1 MKKLITALFCSV
13 IGGTA
18 LAQWTPTTINRG
30 ARIEPSSVPQHFKLD
45 INQLRSQLANAQ
57 ESGFNAKPVYISLP
71 NLKGKLEKFAVYS
84 FPVMVKELAD
94 QYQLGS
100 YVGVGVDNPEK
111 YLRFS
116 ISPKDFSSMVI
127 SNGSYEFID
136 AQNADKTIYGV
147 HNKSTKDG
155 KAFVCSTLESP
166 TTVKQLDDLH
176 KAGKVFTNQPTD
188 FSKSSDKKY
197 RTMRLALSVTGEYT
211 AFHGGTVAGALTA
224 MNNTMTRVNG
234 IFEKD
239 LALHLNIQN
248 YPAIIYTDAT
258 TDPYTGNLN
267 VQLQQTLTSIVGN
280 DNYDIGHVFNAA
292 GNNGNAGCI
301 GCVCIAP
308 TTPTATAKGSGFT
321 QSTSPIGD
329 TFDVDFVAHE
339 MGHQL
344 GGNHTFSHA
353 LEGSS
358 TNVEPGSG
366 STIMGYAGI
375 TGTNTDVQPNSDA
388 FFHKVSILQIQTN
401 LNIKSCDTETSIAN
415 NPPVIAALPTYN
427 IPKGTAFVLT
437 ASATDP
443 ENDPITYMWEQVD
456 NATVTINRNNIGST
470 STGASFRSF
479 VPTTSPTRYF
489 PKLESVLSG
498 VLDNANNGWESVSKV
513 ARTTKF
519 AVTVRDNNPVA
530 TQQQSQFAEQTIVV
544 GNDGPFK
551 VNTTYANV
559 GVAFPIEWD
568 VAGTTAA
575 PYSVAN
581 VKIDYTIDNGTT
593 WTVLVASTPNDGTES
608 FTFPASMNGQTIKL
622 RVSSIGNVF
631 YAVGSIIV
639 TQFSPCNGTAP
650 LGVVASGI
658 TTSSANVTWTP
669 VVGATYIVRYK
680 KITDT
685 SWLTVAVNTNTVSLP
700 NLADN
705 TAYEVQVA
713 AICSG
718 TTGSY
723 SASTNFTTSV
733 LPAYCTVASGIAT
746 DDYISNVTIANINNA
761 SGASAY
767 TSFVA
772 NPSLQVN
779 LTAGSPYTI
788 NVTRAWLIG
797 PGPYSA
803 ATSAWIDYNRNGIFE
818 DSERVMTSTT
828 SAVNPATATFTVP
841 TTAVLGL
848 GLRMRVGMLYTATAN
863 QFISGSC
870 GLYTGFYGE
879 FEDYNVIVNAALST
893 SESPGIK
900 NSGIQIYP
908 NPVSDVLNVTKVSDK
923 ATYKIYSAAGQLV
936 SNGTINDGKIN
947 VTSLVKGA
955 YVISIEDKGKESF
968 NSKFIKK

>member
-1 MKKLITALFCSV
+1 MKKIITALFCSV

-18 LAQWTPTTINRG
+18 LAQWTPTTMNRNV
-30 ARIEPSSVPQHFKLD
+30 RIESSSVPQHFKLD
-45 INQLRSQLANAQ
+45 LNQLRSQLANAQ
-57 ESGFNAKPVYISLP
+57 ETGANAKPVYISLP

-100 YVGVGVDNPEK
+100 YVGVGVDSPGK

-127 SNGSYEFID
+127 NDGSYEFID
-136 AQNADKTIYGV
+136 AQNAEKTIYGV
-147 HNKSTKDG
+147 HNKSAKDG

-166 TTVKQLDDLH
+166 ASVKQLDDLQTS
-176 KAGKVFTNQPTD
+176 GKVFTNQPTD

-211 AFHGGTVAGALTA
+211 TFHGGTVAGALTA

-248 YPAIIYTDAT
+248 YPALIYTDAT

-267 VQLQQTLTSIVGN
+267 LQLQQTLTSVVGN
-280 DNYDIGHVFNAA
+280 ANYDIGHVFNAA

-308 TTPTATAKGSGFT
+308 ATSTTTAKGSGFT
-321 QSTSPIGD
+321 QSTSPVGD

-344 GGNHTFSHA
+344 GGNHTFAHA
-353 LEGSS
+353 LEPSG

-375 TGTNTDVQPNSDA
+375 TGANTDVQPNSDA

-401 LNIKSCDTETSIAN
+401 LNSKTCDVETPIVN
-415 NPPVIAALPTYN
+415 NPPVIAALPTFN

-443 ENDPITYMWEQVD
+443 ENDPITYMWEQAD
-456 NATVTINRNNIGST
+456 NASVTINKTNIGST
-470 STGASFRSF
+470 TTGASFRSF
-479 VPTTSPTRYF
+479 VPSVSPTRYF
-489 PKLESVLSG
+489 PKLASVLNG

-519 AVTVRDNNPVA
+519 VVTVRDNNPVA

-559 GVAFPIEWD
+559 AVPFPIDWD
-568 VAGTTAA
+568 VASTTAA
-575 PYSVAN
+575 PYNVAN
-581 VKIDYTIDNGTT
+581 VKIDYTTDNGTT
-593 WTVLVASTPNDGTES
+593 WTVLAASTPNDGTES

-639 TQFSPCNGTAP
+639 IQFTPCNGTAP
-650 LGVVASGI
+650 TGIVASGI

-669 VVGATYIVRYK
+669 VVGATYVVRYK

-685 SWLTVAVNTNTVSLP
+685 TWLTLAVTANTVSLP

-713 AICSG
+713 AVCSG
-718 TTGSY
+718 TTGNY

-733 LPAYCTVASGIAT
+733 LPAYCAVASGIAT
-746 DDYISNVTIANINNA
+746 DDYISNVTIANVNN
-761 SGASAY
+761 SSSASAY
-767 TSFVA
+767 TSYVT
-772 NPSLQVN
+772 NPALQVN
-779 LTAGSPYTI
+779 LTVGSSYTL

-818 DSERVMTSTT
+818 DSERVMTQTT
-828 SAVNPATATFTVP
+828 SAANPATVTFTVP
-841 TTAVLGL
+841 STAVLGL

-870 GLYTGFYGE
+870 GLYTNLYGE
-879 FEDYNVIVNAALST
+879 FEDYNVIVTGVLGT
-893 SESPGIK
+893 SEPAAIK
-900 NSGIQIYP
+900 NNGIQIYP
-908 NPVSDVLNVTKVSDK
+908 NPATDVLNITKVSNK
-923 ATYKIYSAAGQLV
+923 AKFEIHNAVGQIVKAGEI
-936 SNGTINDGKIN
+936 SNNQ
-947 VTSLVKGA
+947 VRVAELVKGT
-955 YVISIEDKGKESF
+955 YIITIKDKNISESV
-968 NSKFIKK
+968 KFIKK